1 MKCRYEKNYTVGPS
15 DCDHTSRMGMPATFE
30 AFMDIASEHA
40 ESLNIGVTFMKETGL
55 FWLTAKTRV
64 SISGSVKANA
74 DFTGCD
80 LGEIADFARNQG
92 MEIKKDFSGIKV
104 ESITFA
110 SSGESTVNFSSGQSD
125 VADCD
130 FSSLDKG
137 ILKYAW
143 KEASALGYEIAN
155 GNSKVEFNGDNC
167 VLTLQSAFEK
177 DSKKYDVSVIFVMAE
192 KK

>member
-1 MKCRYEKNYTVGPS
+1 MWPKQNYAV
-15 DCDHTSRMGMPATFE
+15 
-30 AFMDIASEHA
+30 
-40 ESLNIGVTFMKETGL
+40 
-55 FWLTAKTRV
+55 
-64 SISGSVKANA
+64 
-74 DFTGCD
+74 
-80 LGEIADFARNQG
+80 Q
-92 MEIKKDFSGIKV
+92 IKKDFSGIKV

-110 SSGESTVNFSSGQSD
+110 SSGEATVKYSSGQSD

-143 KEASALGYEIAN
+143 KEATALGYEIAN

-167 VLTLQSAFEK
+167 VLTLQSSFEK
-177 DSKKYDVSVIFVMAE
+177 DSKNYDLSVIFVMTE